1 MSGAESLAP
10 EPVEMTGVKEATV
23 YSSSENRNL
32 STWIDEKSSSGGKF
46 ETVPGLESNR
56 GNNGKEGEPDITAG
70 QKMLAACSGSLFTSL
85 LVTPLDVVRVRLQS
99 QQPPSSRNAVV
110 NFSSSASPLRSHKL
124 PLTPLQFQSMA
135 HLSTPELGVT
145 ACCREV
151 FWINNT
157 SEACIAPTSSL
168 SAGTILNDSCV
179 VEEASRRR
187 FHGTWEGLVKIARYE
202 GVSSLWRGLSPTL
215 LMAVPSNVIY
225 FTGYD
230 TLRTSTWSPFT
241 HFGAFWG
248 PLIAG
253 SAARAISATAISP
266 IEMFKTRLQAVSN
279 THLNSSKGIFRGT
292 FDTTKDMVAKEGV
305 RSLWRG
311 LELTLWRDVP
321 FSGVYW
327 LGYETIKSFIRSE
340 REREWHLSSLHLR
353 HSTKR
358 HVKKDLHSESTFT
371 DSFIAGAISGSVAAF
386 LTQPFDVGKTRR
398 QISAHAGIETK
409 GDMPRVLYN
418 IFKTEGASGLWRG
431 CVPRIL
437 KVSPACAIMISSY
450 EVGKKAARKMNENR
464 EV

>member
-1 MSGAESLAP
+1 MSGVGSFATAA
-10 EPVEMTGVKEATV
+10 VETADAKEATV
-23 YSSSENRNL
+23 NNSSKDRNPR
-32 STWIDEKSSSGGKF
+32 TWIDKRGSQGKF
-46 ETVPGLESNR
+46 DAVPGLESNR
-56 GNNGKEGEPDITAG
+56 GGNGQEGEPDITAG

-99 QQPPSSRNAVV
+99 QQPPSPKNAAV
-110 NFSSSASPLRSHKL
+110 NFSSLTSPLRAHKL
-124 PLTPLQFQSMA
+124 PLTPLQFQSMT
-135 HLSTPELGVT
+135 HLSTPELGIT

-157 SEACIAPTSSL
+157 PEACMVPTSSP

-230 TLRTSTWSPFT
+230 TLRTSAWSPFT
-241 HFGAFWG
+241 HFGVVWG

-253 SAARAISATAISP
+253 SAARAIAATAISP

-279 THLNSSKGIFRGT
+279 THLNSSKGIFRAT
-292 FDTTKDMVAKEGV
+292 FDTTKNMVAKEGV
-305 RSLWRG
+305 KSLWRG

-340 REREWHLSSLHLR
+340 REREWHLSSLHL
-353 HSTKR
+353 HHPTKR

-371 DSFIAGAISGSVAAF
+371 DSFIAGAVSGAVAAF
-386 LTQPFDVGKTRR
+386 VTQPFDVGKTRR

-409 GDMPRVLYN
+409 GDMPKVLYN
-418 IFKTEGASGLWRG
+418 IFKAEGASGLWRG

-450 EVGKKAARKMNENR
+450 EVGKKAARKMNEQR
-464 EV
+464 EI

>member
-1 MSGAESLAP
+1 MLI
-10 EPVEMTGVKEATV
+10 VC
-23 YSSSENRNL
+23 L
-32 STWIDEKSSSGGKF
+32 ST
-46 ETVPGLESNR
+46 
-56 GNNGKEGEPDITAG
+56 
-70 QKMLAACSGSLFTSL
+70 
-85 LVTPLDVVRVRLQS
+85 VTPLDVVRVRLQS
-99 QQPPSSRNAVV
+99 QQPPSPKNAGV
-110 NFSSSASPLRSHKL
+110 NFSSLTSPLRAHKL

-135 HLSTPELGVT
+135 HLSTPELGIT

-157 SEACIAPTSSL
+157 PEACMVPTPSP
-168 SAGTILNDSCV
+168 SASTILNDSCV

-230 TLRTSTWSPFT
+230 TLRTSAWSPFT
-241 HFGAFWG
+241 HFGVFWG

-253 SAARAISATAISP
+253 SAARAIAATAISP

-279 THLNSSKGIFRGT
+279 THLNSSKGIFRAT
-292 FDTTKDMVAKEGV
+292 FDTTKGMVAKEGV
-305 RSLWRG
+305 KSLWRG

-340 REREWHLSSLHLR
+340 REREWHLSSLHL
-353 HSTKR
+353 HHPTKR
-358 HVKKDLHSESTFT
+358 HAKKDLHSESTFT
-371 DSFIAGAISGSVAAF
+371 DSFIAGAVSGSVAAF

-409 GDMPRVLYN
+409 GDMPKVLYN
-418 IFKTEGASGLWRG
+418 IFKAEGASGLWRG

-437 KVSPACAIMISSY
+437 KVSPACAIMVYSPHY
-450 EVGKKAARKMNENR
+450 
-464 EV
+464 